1 MTHLF
6 FADDALLFFN
16 ATNESCCAV
25 SNILQRFCG
34 ISGQQ
39 LNLQK
44 SLFKVSPNTPEES
57 RLRFKG
63 ILKMELVQNIGTHLG
78 VPIDLVGKKHSNFHF
93 IVDKVAVKISAWN
106 SCNLSQSQKLVL
118 INSVLLAMAS
128 HVFSC
133 MEVPL
138 SISSKLDSII
148 TRFFWAGRA
157 GSGFHWVN
165 RRTLQIPRGLGGLG
179 IRNASCLNKALLMR
193 QVWRLNNNPL
203 SLLAGV
209 VDRKF
214 LKPLR
219 TGIKA
224 SLIGRRLSWG
234 MRGLGR
240 ASNLVLE
247 GCNWKVGNGKSIV
260 AGRDKWVNGGTPVFS
275 SNVTLRQA
283 KDWKVHHFLLPSG
296 EGWNLAEI
304 NSRFEFLDARRI
316 LSMELPSSNAEDFL
330 YWKYHIS
337 GKLSVKSAYAMLVLG
352 DSSDYGLNSESVF
365 YKSLWSMKIL
375 PKWKMFFWKLL
386 HNGIATKANLGRR
399 GVQLSMVCD
408 ECNAGDEDLQHLF
421 RFCKFAQDVWR
432 SGSLAIHSNFNEAM
446 SFQEWNNRV
455 FRGQSTSSS
464 AMHNCIKSGLD
475 QISILHQHPSPYL
488 RFFHPP
494 EVDPIFP
501 PGFSRIILSGSED
514 GNPTTII
521 VSDGSWFKSSK
532 IAGMGWYLDRQQV
545 PSDRILGGAQ
555 PGLTSSALHSE
566 VLACLLSLRWAS
578 QAGFNRVTIFTDS
591 LRLVDLLRSMEIADI
606 NLIWTL
612 AEIQRIGKTFLWCC
626 INKVD
631 RQRVHQAHKLAKAA
645 STLSSYSAS
654 LFEALN
660 LNFMAYSKTLP
671 SGEVMIMQAS
681 DPVTAAKPSTE
692 ICHVPRVPKLL
703 PLSSGKHRFIIVAD
717 HLPLAWRWSED
728 FSGGSL
734 PPQMPFS
741 ALPPHL
747 NSLFPFSNYKKGRDF
762 SADLLMNLVSAA
774 IFPVNL
780 WMSLTLLGFVKLL
793 WVGIDSPF
801 TN

>member
-1 MTHLF
+1 
-6 FADDALLFFN
+6 
-16 ATNESCCAV
+16 
-25 SNILQRFCG
+25 
-34 ISGQQ
+34 
-39 LNLQK
+39 
-44 SLFKVSPNTPEES
+44 
-57 RLRFKG
+57 
-63 ILKMELVQNIGTHLG
+63 
-78 VPIDLVGKKHSNFHF
+78 
-93 IVDKVAVKISAWN
+93 
-106 SCNLSQSQKLVL
+106 
-118 INSVLLAMAS
+118 
-128 HVFSC
+128 
-133 MEVPL
+133 
-138 SISSKLDSII
+138 
-148 TRFFWAGRA
+148 
-157 GSGFHWVN
+157 
-165 RRTLQIPRGLGGLG
+165 
-179 IRNASCLNKALLMR
+179 
-193 QVWRLNNNPL
+193 
-203 SLLAGV
+203 
-209 VDRKF
+209 
-214 LKPLR
+214 
-219 TGIKA
+219 
-224 SLIGRRLSWG
+224 

-304 NSRFEFLDARRI
+304 NSSFEFLDARRI

-375 PKWKMFFWKLL
+375 PKWKIFFWKLL

-399 GVQLSMVCD
+399 GVQLSTVCD

-421 RFCKFAQDVWR
+421 RFRKFAQDVWR

-446 SFQEWNNRV
+446 SFQEWFLFYIRRFQSQDGKNSPRCLYFMSTLWILWLVRNNRV

-501 PGFSRIILSGSED
+501 PGFSRIILSGIED

-566 VLACLLSLRWAS
+566 VLACLLSLRRAS
-578 QAGFNRVTIFTDS
+578 QAGFNRVTIFIDS
-591 LRLVDLLRSMEIADI
+591 LRLVDLLRSMEIVDI

-645 STLSSYSAS
+645 STLCLS
-654 LFEALN
+654 FCN
-660 LNFMAYSKTLP
+660 LP
-671 SGEVMIMQAS
+671 
-681 DPVTAAKPSTE
+681 
-692 ICHVPRVPKLL
+692 
-703 PLSSGKHRFIIVAD
+703 
-717 HLPLAWRWSED
+717 
-728 FSGGSL
+728 
-734 PPQMPFS
+734 
-741 ALPPHL
+741 
-747 NSLFPFSNYKKGRDF
+747 
-762 SADLLMNLVSAA
+762 
-774 IFPVNL
+774 
-780 WMSLTLLGFVKLL
+780 
-793 WVGIDSPF
+793 
-801 TN
+801 